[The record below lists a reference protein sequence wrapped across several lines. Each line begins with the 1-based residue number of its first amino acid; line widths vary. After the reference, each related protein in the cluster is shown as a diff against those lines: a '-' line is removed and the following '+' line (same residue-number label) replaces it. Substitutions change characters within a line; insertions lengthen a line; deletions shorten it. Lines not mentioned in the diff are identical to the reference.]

1 MQRISKHFGRRK
13 VKRKATPWT
22 KVPVPDDEDDEEAR
36 WPWPD
41 MARHGQTWPDLVVLG
56 SGVGVFRG
64 CGQVEEPL
72 EEPVDDMKTASDALM
87 ELTTARVPKEWADFE
102 SASFM
107 MCAKVKWT

>member
-1 MQRISKHFGRRK
+1 MAGEKSSARQHLGRRSQFLTMK
-13 VKRKATPWT
+13 MMKRQDGHGQT
-22 KVPVPDDEDDEEAR
+22 
-36 WPWPD
+36 WPD